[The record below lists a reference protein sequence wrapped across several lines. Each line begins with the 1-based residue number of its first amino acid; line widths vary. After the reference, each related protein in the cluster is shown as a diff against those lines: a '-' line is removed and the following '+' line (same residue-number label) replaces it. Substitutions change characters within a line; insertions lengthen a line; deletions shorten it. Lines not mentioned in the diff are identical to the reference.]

1 MLRLRF
7 PPRSRKGDDVTP
19 LGPRAKM
26 ADMARPNAKSQSRD
40 MVISMAVLLVPLLVI
55 IWLFTDNP
63 EPQAEAVDVAPQL
76 ARAEA
81 ESPYPILRANNLPEP
96 WKPVRVAWAADGENW
111 MGGEPAD
118 GNSWLVGYLGPDG
131 IYYGVQQKDRN
142 ERQFIAD
149 VTRDGEPTGESVEAL
164 DLVWEAYESG
174 DGRTTSLVARDG
186 EVVSIVAAD
195 TDLEAVEAFVTSL
208 TTQ

>member
-1 MLRLRF
+1 MLRLPLR
-7 PPRSRKGDDVTP
+7 PRSPRADEVTH
-19 LGPRAKM
+19 LGWRAKM

-40 MVISMAVLLVPLLVI
+40 MIISMAVLLVPILVI
-55 IWLFTDNP
+55 VWLFTDNP
-63 EPQAEAVDVAPQL
+63 EPQAEAVDVAPLL

-81 ESPYPILRANNLPEP
+81 ESPYAILRANNLPEP

-142 ERQFIAD
+142 ERLFIAD
-149 VTRDGEPTGESVEAL
+149 VTRDGEPTGETVQAL
-164 DLVWEAYESG
+164 DRSWEAYESE

-186 EVVSIVAAD
+186 DVVSIVAAD

-208 TTQ
+208 TTE